1 MPNHN
6 ASPGRGTLFF
16 LSAAVGGLYLL
27 ITAVLN
33 GQTAGFY
40 PKALEAFAAV
50 RGTGPD
56 AFFLAVT
63 WLGSFYLLAPPGNA
77 CHSGARGLP
86 QWRAAAAI
94 WATAS
99 LNTVSP
105 AVNVIVRLTWISRT
119 AGWPR

>member
-6 ASPGRGTLFF
+6 ASPGWGTLFF

-27 ITAVLN
+27 IAAVLN

-77 CHSGARGLP
+77 CHSGARILAL
-86 QWRAAAAI
+86 AAYRSGARRRR
-94 WATAS
+94 S
-99 LNTVSP
+99 GP
-105 AVNVIVRLTWISRT
+105 RRL
-119 AGWPR
+119 

>member
-16 LSAAVGGLYLL
+16 LSAAVGGLSLL

-63 WLGSFYLLAPPGNA
+63 WLGSFYLLGPVVMLAILA
-77 CHSGARGLP
+77 LAAYRSGARRRRSGP
-86 QWRAAAAI
+86 R
-94 WATAS
+94 
-99 LNTVSP
+99 
-105 AVNVIVRLTWISRT
+105 RL
-119 AGWPR
+119 

>member
-27 ITAVLN
+27 IAAVLN

-63 WLGSFYLLAPPGNA
+63 WLGSFYLLGPLVTLAILA
-77 CHSGARGLP
+77 LAAYRSGARRRRSGP
-86 QWRAAAAI
+86 R
-94 WATAS
+94 
-99 LNTVSP
+99 
-105 AVNVIVRLTWISRT
+105 RL
-119 AGWPR
+119 